1 MPDWV
6 RVAAVADCPPGCA
19 LEVAVGGHVI
29 ALFNVGGEF
38 HAIDGICAHQGGPLG
53 KGTLDGSTVT
63 CPWHGWQYDVCN
75 GRHLLS
81 PIAQRVFQVKI
92 EGEDVLAAVQDES

>member
-1 MPDWV
+1 MAEWV
-6 RVAAVADCPPGCA
+6 RVAAIADCPPGRPVQV
-19 LEVAVGGHVI
+19 VAGGHVI
-29 ALFNVGGEF
+29 ALFNVDGEF

-63 CPWHGWQYDVCN
+63 CPWHGWQYDVRA

-81 PIAQRVFQVKI
+81 PITQRVFPVRI
-92 EGEDVLAAVQDES
+92 EGDDVLVAVQGEG